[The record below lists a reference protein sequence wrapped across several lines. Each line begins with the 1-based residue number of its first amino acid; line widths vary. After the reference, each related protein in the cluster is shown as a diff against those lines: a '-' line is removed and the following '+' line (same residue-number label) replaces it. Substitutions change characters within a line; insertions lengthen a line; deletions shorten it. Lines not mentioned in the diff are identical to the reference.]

1 MATKSQNSRSYRRSG
16 RVAFANASAPA
27 RQRSSMSGALPLT
40 VEQLS
45 RRRSQS
51 REVPELVLPANDRRL
66 YHPDPEPSYKR
77 LSGRPAR
84 VVAVPVRKTRQT
96 AHLDPEMGLSN
107 PLPQLLF
114 QNAAGVS
121 VCVQRKTRKEVI
133 HAKGVA
139 GSKVA
144 KPKMRHS
151 SKIKCNNHG

>member
-1 MATKSQNSRSYRRSG
+1 MASNTNTRSYRRSG

-27 RQRSSMSGALPLT
+27 RRRPSLSGALPLT
-40 VEQLS
+40 DEHLS

-51 REVPELVLPANDRRL
+51 REVPELDIPANDRRL
-66 YHPDPEPSYKR
+66 YNPDPVPSYKR
-77 LSGRPAR
+77 LTGRPAR
-84 VVAVPVRKTRQT
+84 VVAAPIRKTRQT
-96 AHLDPEMGLSN
+96 AHLDPEMGLEV

-114 QNAAGVS
+114 QNPTGVT

-151 SKIKCNNHG
+151 SKIKCGA

>member
-1 MATKSQNSRSYRRSG
+1 MASNINYRSSRRSG
-16 RVAFANASAPA
+16 RVAFANANAPA
-27 RQRSSMSGALPLT
+27 RRRSSLSGALPLT
-40 VEQLS
+40 DEHLS
-45 RRRSQS
+45 RRRSQY

-66 YHPDPEPSYKR
+66 YNPDPEPSYKR

-84 VVAVPVRKTRQT
+84 VVAVPVRKIRQT
-96 AHLDPEMGLSN
+96 SHLDPEMGLHN

-114 QNAAGVS
+114 QQASGVT

-139 GSKVA
+139 GTKVA

-151 SKIKCNNHG
+151 SKIKCNYYG

>member
-1 MATKSQNSRSYRRSG
+1 MATNTKSRSYRRSG
-16 RVAFANASAPA
+16 RVALANASAPA
-27 RQRSSMSGALPLT
+27 RRRSSLSGALPLT
-40 VEQLS
+40 DEHLS

-51 REVPELVLPANDRRL
+51 REVPELVIPANDRRL
-66 YHPDPEPSYKR
+66 YNPDPVPSYKR

-84 VVAVPVRKTRQT
+84 VVAAPIRKTRQI
-96 AHLDPEMGLSN
+96 AHLDPEMGLQI

-114 QNAAGVS
+114 QNAKGVS

-133 HAKGVA
+133 HASGVA

-151 SKIKCNNHG
+151 SKIKCGA